1 MKTAFIIAITLLG
14 HFLYAQ
20 DDRSYYSMEL
30 TILNS
35 QNESIVDAQVWVD
48 GVQIPYEAQ
57 YRCYFKKDTFN
68 VLFDVEVIHAD
79 YDTLR
84 YNRQNLSSYASN
96 HTFRDHLW
104 LIRPSEKYY
113 YASSKWLKM
122 PYQSHPNKLLVIL
135 KSQKLSKVDS
145 LNVRFE
151 NEIKKLGLKINKTFT
166 ERPTDPAEQWK
177 YDSYVGLSNYI
188 IIQKEDETDFE
199 TDFCPELATLRYLDL
214 VQYAGPLIITG
225 TNKYSMTT
233 YVNFISLSR
242 QLMYYDADQ
251 IHSFLQQI
259 DKRFYFD
266 EKRKCIV
273 LPPETNEIIP
283 HIMEQLRAI
292 GFREK
297 METTMIG
304 MKISTY

>member
-20 DDRSYYSMEL
+20 DDRYYHSMEL

-35 QNESIVDAQVWVD
+35 QNEPIVDAKVWVD

-68 VLFDVEVIHAD
+68 YLFDVEVIHAD

-104 LIRPSEKYY
+104 LIRPTEKYY

-122 PYQSHPNKLLVIL
+122 PYQPQANKLLVIL
-135 KSQKLSKVDS
+135 KSQNLPKHDS
-145 LNVRFE
+145 LYVRFE
-151 NEIKKLGLKINKTFT
+151 NEIKKFGLKINKTFT
-166 ERPTDPAEQWK
+166 ERPTDPAEQWL
-177 YDSYVGLSNYI
+177 YDSHDGLSNYI

-199 TDFCPELATLRYLDL
+199 TDFCPELATLRYLDM
-214 VQYAGPLIITG
+214 VQYAGPLITTG
-225 TNKYSMTT
+225 TNKYYMTT
-233 YVNFISLSR
+233 YLNFITLSR

-266 EKRKCIV
+266 EKQKCIV
-273 LPPETNEIIP
+273 LPPETNESIP
-283 HIMEQLRAI
+283 QIMEQLRAI
-292 GFREK
+292 GFKEK
-297 METTMIG
+297 MSMSMIG
-304 MKISTY
+304 MVVLD

>member
-1 MKTAFIIAITLLG
+1 MKTAFIIAISLFG
-14 HFLYAQ
+14 HLLYAQ
-20 DDRSYYSMEL
+20 DDRNYHSMEL

-35 QNESIVDAQVWVD
+35 QNEPIVDAKVWVD

-68 VLFDVEVIHAD
+68 FLFDVEVIHAD

-84 YNRQNLSSYASN
+84 YNRQNLSSYASYR
-96 HTFRDHLW
+96 TFRAHLW
-104 LIRPSEKYY
+104 LIRPTEKYY
-113 YASSKWLKM
+113 YASSEWLKM

-135 KSQKLSKVDS
+135 KSQNLPKHDS
-145 LNVRFE
+145 LYVRFE
-151 NEIKKLGLKINKTFT
+151 NEIKKLGLKINKTFA
-166 ERPTDPAEQWK
+166 ERPTDPMEQWK
-177 YDSYVGLSNYI
+177 YNSYVGLSNYI

-199 TDFCPELATLRYLDL
+199 TDFCPELATLRYLDI

-233 YVNFISLSR
+233 YLNYITLNHSLN
-242 QLMYYDADQ
+242 YYSLDQ
-251 IHSFLQQI
+251 IHSILQQI

-266 EKRKCIV
+266 EKRMCIV
-273 LPPETNEIIP
+273 LPPETNESIP
-283 HIMEQLRAI
+283 QIMEQLRAI

-297 METTMIG
+297 MSMPVIG
-304 MKISTY
+304 MIVLD